1 MSEFTLCKCKPLAF
15 KTLHLQSE
23 QVKFYAMAV
32 TGSSSLKR
40 SKPNYIYSVIG
51 VAIVLF
57 IMGIM
62 GWLFLNLHSIGDNF
76 KEDIRISVYLRTSDK
91 NAIGKVQQ
99 YIASQPYA
107 KNVEYVN
114 KEKAKAI
121 WNKENN
127 EEWAKILDVNPLP
140 ESVDFFAKADYVNP
154 DSLANIS
161 ATIENTFKNEVADIQ
176 YPKSLVTN
184 LNERAT
190 KIGVI
195 FLVMSIILCIIVII
209 SIDNTIRLA
218 MFSNRFLIKTKMP
231 SYPKAS
237 FKSGVNLFVCN
248 HKLNPSILSGVKH
261 LNRLEN
267 IVARQEWTSDQ
278 YGDGILLDHDG
289 HVIECISSNIF
300 MRIGKIIYT
309 PKISHVGIKGV
320 TRGLVVQISDQLGFK
335 VKELIGGIEWW
346 KFDGYATE
354 GKKGKE
360 EGLKMRYQETL
371 SPAVINNTTE
381 VPLKL
386 EVYGN

>member
-1 MSEFTLCKCKPLAF
+1 
-15 KTLHLQSE
+15 
-23 QVKFYAMAV
+23 MAV

-114 KEKAKAI
+114 KEKAKDI

-161 ATIENTFKNEVADIQ
+161 TTIENTFKNEVADIQ

-190 KIGVI
+190 KIGLI
-195 FLVMSIILCIIVII
+195 FIVMSIILCIIVII

-218 MFSNRFLIKTKMP
+218 MFSNRFLIKTMQMVG
-231 SYPKAS
+231 ATRS
-237 FKSGVNLFVCN
+237 FISKPLVIRALINGLTSAFI
-248 HKLNPSILSGVKH
+248 SI
-261 LNRLEN
+261 
-267 IVARQEWTSDQ
+267 
-278 YGDGILLDHDG
+278 ILLFGLIQWAGSQFPQIRTIQGAGNDLLLFG
-289 HVIECISSNIF
+289 
-300 MRIGKIIYT
+300 GII
-309 PKISHVGIKGV
+309 IMGVGISVFSTYRSVLK
-320 TRGLVVQISDQLGFK
+320 
-335 VKELIGGIEWW
+335 
-346 KFDGYATE
+346 Y
-354 GKKGKE
+354 
-360 EGLKMRYQETL
+360 LKM
-371 SPAVINNTTE
+371 
-381 VPLKL
+381 KL
-386 EVYGN
+386 DDLY

>member
-1 MSEFTLCKCKPLAF
+1 
-15 KTLHLQSE
+15 
-23 QVKFYAMAV
+23 MAV
-32 TGSSSLKR
+32 TGSTSLKR

-140 ESVDFFAKADYVNP
+140 ESVDFFAKANYVNP

-161 ATIENTFKNEVADIQ
+161 NAIGNEFKTEVADIQ

-218 MFSNRFLIKTKMP
+218 MFSNRFLIKTMQMVGATRGFISKP
-231 SYPKAS
+231 LVIRALINGLTSAFIS
-237 FKSGVNLFVCN
+237 IVLLFGLTQWAGSQFPQIKTIQGAGN
-248 HKLNPSILSGVKH
+248 DLILFG
-261 LNRLEN
+261 
-267 IVARQEWTSDQ
+267 
-278 YGDGILLDHDG
+278 GI
-289 HVIECISSNIF
+289 
-300 MRIGKIIYT
+300 IIMG
-309 PKISHVGIKGV
+309 VGISVFSTYRRVLK
-320 TRGLVVQISDQLGFK
+320 
-335 VKELIGGIEWW
+335 
-346 KFDGYATE
+346 Y
-354 GKKGKE
+354 
-360 EGLKMRYQETL
+360 LKM
-371 SPAVINNTTE
+371 
-381 VPLKL
+381 KL
-386 EVYGN
+386 DDLY

>member
-1 MSEFTLCKCKPLAF
+1 
-15 KTLHLQSE
+15 
-23 QVKFYAMAV
+23 MAV

-99 YIASQPYA
+99 YIAIQPYA

-114 KEKAKAI
+114 KEKAKDI

-218 MFSNRFLIKTKMP
+218 MFSNRFLIKTMQMVG
-231 SYPKAS
+231 ATRS
-237 FKSGVNLFVCN
+237 FISKPLVIRALINGLTSAFISIVLLFGLIQWAGSQFPQIRTIQGAGN
-248 HKLNPSILSGVKH
+248 DLLLFG
-261 LNRLEN
+261 
-267 IVARQEWTSDQ
+267 
-278 YGDGILLDHDG
+278 GI
-289 HVIECISSNIF
+289 
-300 MRIGKIIYT
+300 IIMG
-309 PKISHVGIKGV
+309 VGISVFSTYRSFLK
-320 TRGLVVQISDQLGFK
+320 
-335 VKELIGGIEWW
+335 
-346 KFDGYATE
+346 Y
-354 GKKGKE
+354 
-360 EGLKMRYQETL
+360 LKM
-371 SPAVINNTTE
+371 
-381 VPLKL
+381 KL
-386 EVYGN
+386 DVLY